1 MEHTTSARVW
11 VSLAAFVTAMGAHA
25 LETTRYVLLTGDGK
39 PGGEQ
44 VVERSDDGLT
54 TVRYIF
60 KDNGRGPELSER
72 LHVTPEGTLADY
84 EVKGASTYGAPV
96 DERFVRSGD
105 HAQWQSTSER
115 GAASVSGPALYVPLN
130 GSFEVASMSIGA
142 IAARADGK
150 LPLLPSGNLTQR
162 LLGEVELVSSGG
174 QTRRVQ
180 LLAQTGLG
188 LTPSFYWATPG
199 PKPRLFAAIYP
210 GWMTAIEAGYE
221 SSRELLAARQRVAEG
236 LLLKELASQTRRPLR
251 GLTVVRNAR
260 IFDSEAAQLG
270 AASDIYVLRGR
281 ITAILPAG
289 SPGHHAENEIDA
301 AGRVVLPGLFD
312 MHGHVARWNGGL
324 HLAAGVTTVRDMGN
338 DNAKVQQML
347 DETAAGELLS
357 PQIVPCGFLEGESP
371 NAARMGFVI
380 KTLQEAKD
388 AVDWYAMRGYPQLKI
403 YNSFPR
409 AMVPEIVAYAHA
421 SGMRVS
427 GHVPAFMRAQEVV
440 EQGFDEIQHINQVL
454 LNFLVTPSTDT
465 RTLERFYLPAEKV
478 AALDFDS
485 KPVQDFIDLLKRH
498 NTVIDPTLATFDFM
512 KQRDGEMSEP
522 YAAIASHL
530 PPDVQRGLFVGSMKI
545 EDDATATR
553 YKASYAKM
561 VEFVGRM
568 HRAGIP
574 IVAGTDGFAGFTL
587 HSELALYVK
596 AGLTPA
602 QALQIATRNAA
613 LYTRTSADRGSI
625 GVGKLADLVLVDG
638 NPTTDIADIRKV
650 ALVITQASVI
660 SPSQVY
666 QALGVAPFVQNA
678 PTLRTI
684 PAAATAAAASHD
696 GADGS
701 PRAPSAATAQH
712 AH

>member
-1 MEHTTSARVW
+1 MKHTVSAKVW
-11 VSLAAFVTAMGAHA
+11 VSVAALVTSMGAHA
-25 LETTRYVLLTGDGK
+25 LDTTRYVLLTGDGK

-44 VVERSDDGLT
+44 VVERSDGGLT

-84 EVKGASTYGAPV
+84 EVKGASTFGAPV

-105 HAQWQSTSER
+105 QAQWKSTSER
-115 GAASVSGPALYVPLN
+115 GSATVTGPALYVPLN

-142 IAARADGK
+142 VAARADGK

-162 LLGEVELVSSGG
+162 LLGEVELVSSG

-210 GWMTAIEAGYE
+210 GWKTAIEAGYE
-221 SSRELLAARQRVAEG
+221 SSVELLATRQRVAEG
-236 LLLKELASQTRRPLR
+236 ALLKELASQTRRPLR

-260 IFDSEAAQLG
+260 IFNSETAQLG

-281 ITAILPAG
+281 ITAILPAS

-312 MHGHVARWNGGL
+312 MHGHVDRWDGGL

-421 SGMRVS
+421 RGMRVS

-530 PPDVQRGLFVGSMKI
+530 PPDVQRGFLVGSMKI

-602 QALQIATRNAA
+602 QVLQIATLNAA
-613 LYTRTSADRGSI
+613 LYTRTSADRGSVS
-625 GVGKLADLVLVDG
+625 VGKLADLVLVDG
-638 NPTTDIADIRKV
+638 DPTTDIADIRKV

-678 PTLRTI
+678 PTLRTN
-684 PAAATAAAASHD
+684 PAAATAAASHD
-696 GADGS
+696 GAQGLH
-701 PRAPSAATAQH
+701 RASSAAKAQH